1 MGSKCVGIDKISEKF
16 YQQYQVVLD
25 SMVSRCLFSPSH
37 HKKSNG
43 LAKVHSFAGPFCFCT
58 ISNWP
63 HHSPQVW
70 GNPSAQRGILRAW
83 RRLRRQRALPMVV
96 PLHPHMR
103 KRLKEQGL
111 WTMASRCTLLDPL
124 GYVDLLSLAGGAAF
138 VVTDSGGLRKKRI
151 TQTSVVQW
159 SCPTRAGV
167 R

>member
-1 MGSKCVGIDKISEKF
+1 MEEVIHHRLIFPEAGSKCGGIDKISEKF

-70 GNPSAQRGILRAW
+70 GNPSAQRGIFEGLAQAQAATGIAYGCATAPAHEKAAQGART
-83 RRLRRQRALPMVV
+83 LDNGK
-96 PLHPHMR
+96 PLH
-103 KRLKEQGL
+103 
-111 WTMASRCTLLDPL
+111 
-124 GYVDLLSLAGGAAF
+124 LA
-138 VVTDSGGLRKKRI
+138 
-151 TQTSVVQW
+151 
-159 SCPTRAGV
+159 
-167 R
+167 